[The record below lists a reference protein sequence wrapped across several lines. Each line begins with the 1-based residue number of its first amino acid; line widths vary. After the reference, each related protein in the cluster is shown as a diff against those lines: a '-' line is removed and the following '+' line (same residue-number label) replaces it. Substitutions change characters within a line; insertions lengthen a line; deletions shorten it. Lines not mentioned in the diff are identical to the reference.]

1 MREDAGFITTMRE
14 DVEVQSPAT
23 MVAPNAGAR
32 LRNRRQQLGLSIR
45 DVHLSS
51 TQIASELGN
60 GHFVISVSR
69 LSEIETRG
77 AVPGIYRLH
86 SLAAIYKVPLQELL
100 SWYGVP

>member
-1 MREDAGFITTMRE
+1 MGSLPMRE
-14 DVEVQSPAT
+14 DVVSPAP
-23 MVAPNAGAR
+23 VSVPASSAGER

-45 DVHLSS
+45 DVHMSS
-51 TQIASELGN
+51 LRIASELGN
-60 GHFVISVSR
+60 EHFVISVSR

-86 SLAAIYKVPLQELL
+86 SLAAVYKVPLQELL